1 MEREL
6 CLSPSIGL
14 GTQEGTCPG
23 HTGCQEPEI
32 RVYRS
37 YIPAGSSSKHTVWT
51 YFLQYF
57 PGGSVVKH
65 LSANAR
71 DMGSILESGRSP
83 REGNSSILAWKIP
96 WTEEPGGLQSMGL
109 QRVRHDWTCTN
120 AHARYTISGAFCIG
134 LGWSFWEEVILTISC
149 SFGWGCEGKEERQ
162 KGCAWCYVMLRLCI

>member
-83 REGNSSILAWKIP
+83 REGNSNP
-96 WTEEPGGLQSMGL
+96 LQYSCLENAMDRGARQATVHGVTKSQTRL
-109 QRVRHDWTCTN
+109 NMHKCPCTVY
-120 AHARYTISGAFCIG
+120 H
-134 LGWSFWEEVILTISC
+134 
-149 SFGWGCEGKEERQ
+149 
-162 KGCAWCYVMLRLCI
+162 